1 LKKTI
6 LLTGSSGFLGKI
18 FLKESLKRNYQV
30 IDILRL
36 KNKKNLELNY
46 LRKKYKKNYKSIYF
60 LNNKELEKK
69 ISSLKIDVFI
79 NFATLYKNN
88 HTNSEI
94 DNFIN
99 SNITFP
105 TTIMN
110 AIQKNVK
117 KVINFGTMMQHLDG
131 KNFIPKN
138 FYASTK
144 SALEMIFNYYFF
156 SNKKLKLYNLKFYES
171 FHEFDNRKKLI
182 PILIQNYKKNLT
194 TKIISKN
201 LKLNIIH
208 AYDIVKAVY
217 ILMNNNIKSGSYCL
231 INKKNIHISE
241 LIKKINKRLNKKIK
255 THFLNEKIDKM
266 NLPKIRILDKWTSDK
281 LIEKKIIK
289 KFQNE
294 DYKNKN

>member
-1 LKKTI
+1 MKKVI
-6 LLTGSSGFLGKI
+6 LLTGSSGFLGKM
-18 FLKESLKRNYQV
+18 FLKESLKRNYNI
-30 IDILRL
+30 IDILRS
-36 KNKKNLELNY
+36 KNKKNLELNN
-46 LRKKYKKNYKSIYF
+46 LRKKYKKKYKSIFFTNY
-60 LNNKELEKK
+60 KELEKK
-69 ISSLKIDVFI
+69 ISNLKIDFFI
-79 NFATLYKNN
+79 NFATLYKNSHN
-88 HTNSEI
+88 NLNITK
-94 DNFIN
+94 FIN
-99 SNITFP
+99 SNIAFP
-105 TTIMN
+105 SLVMN
-110 AIQKNVK
+110 IVNKKVK

-131 KNFIPKN
+131 KNFMPKN

-144 SALEMIFNYYFF
+144 SALEMIFNYYLL

-182 PILIQNYKKNLT
+182 PTLIQNYKKNLT
-194 TKIISKN
+194 TKINSKN

-208 AYDIVKAVY
+208 ADDIIKAIY

-266 NLPKIRILDKWTSDK
+266 NLPKIKILDKWTSDK

-294 DYKNKN
+294 DHKNKN

>member
-1 LKKTI
+1 M
-6 LLTGSSGFLGKI
+6 
-18 FLKESLKRNYQV
+18 FLKESLKRNYNI
-30 IDILRL
+30 IDILRS
-36 KNKKNLELNY
+36 KNKKNLELNN
-46 LRKKYKKNYKSIYF
+46 LRKKYKKKYKSIFFTNY
-60 LNNKELEKK
+60 KELEKK
-69 ISSLKIDVFI
+69 ISNLKIDFFI
-79 NFATLYKNN
+79 NFATLYKNSHN
-88 HTNSEI
+88 NLNITK
-94 DNFIN
+94 FIN
-99 SNITFP
+99 SNIAFP
-105 TTIMN
+105 SLVMN
-110 AIQKNVK
+110 IVNKKVK

-131 KNFIPKN
+131 KNFMPKN

-144 SALEMIFNYYFF
+144 SALEMIFNYYLL

-182 PILIQNYKKNLT
+182 PTLIQNYKKNLT
-194 TKIISKN
+194 TKINSKN

-208 AYDIVKAVY
+208 ADDIIKAIY

-241 LIKKINKRLNKKIK
+241 LIKRINKKLNKKIK
-255 THFLNEKIDKM
+255 VQFLNKKIDKIS
-266 NLPKIRILDKWTSDK
+266 LPKIKILDKWTSDK

>member
-6 LLTGSSGFLGKI
+6 LLTGSSGFIGKI

-69 ISSLKIDVFI
+69 ISGLKIDVFI

-105 TTIMN
+105 TTIMECN
-110 AIQKNVK
+110 TEKRK
-117 KVINFGTMMQHLDG
+117 KSDKFWNNDATLRW
-131 KNFIPKN
+131 K
-138 FYASTK
+138 
-144 SALEMIFNYYFF
+144 
-156 SNKKLKLYNLKFYES
+156 KFYS
-171 FHEFDNRKKLI
+171 
-182 PILIQNYKKNLT
+182 
-194 TKIISKN
+194 
-201 LKLNIIH
+201 
-208 AYDIVKAVY
+208 
-217 ILMNNNIKSGSYCL
+217 
-231 INKKNIHISE
+231 
-241 LIKKINKRLNKKIK
+241 
-255 THFLNEKIDKM
+255 
-266 NLPKIRILDKWTSDK
+266 
-281 LIEKKIIK
+281 K
-289 KFQNE
+289 KFLCIYQISVRN
-294 DYKNKN
+294 DFQLLFF